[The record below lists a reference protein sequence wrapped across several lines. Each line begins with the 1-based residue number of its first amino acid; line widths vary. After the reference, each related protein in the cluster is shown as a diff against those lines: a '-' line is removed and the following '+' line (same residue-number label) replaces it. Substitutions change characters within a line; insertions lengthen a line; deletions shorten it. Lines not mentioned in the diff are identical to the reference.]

1 MLSSQPWTLGQPA
14 CPKSYTLIVKTMHR
28 WCCQAHHHA
37 AAAPLAASLDKLLRN
52 ALLERQ
58 LQELLTGDA
67 LQDTPAMTLAAAK
80 LLGGGPPSW
89 PGVCYAC
96 NLMPDPGSSWC
107 LVERTL

>member
-1 MLSSQPWTLGQPA
+1 
-14 CPKSYTLIVKTMHR
+14 MHR

-52 ALLERQ
+52 AELERQ

-80 LLGGGPPSW
+80 LLGGGPHSHALFA
-89 PGVCYAC
+89 VHARSR
-96 NLMPDPGSSWC
+96 NDPGSSWSRA
-107 LVERTL
+107 ERTSPHNKQ